1 MSFKKRTCLT
11 IEKQEF
17 NRGQFGTISEG
28 KKREEETKLTLFAIG
43 RKTNAEAVFHL
54 PTPSILTKA
63 KGKSLKLWVT
73 TVQPIAFTKPKKI
86 GVIVSNL
93 MMSLLLTRRD
103 VFLNTFMHAFYAGLG
118 KNSFLKKV
126 IKSETTEV
134 LKLKKKF

>member
-1 MSFKKRTCLT
+1 M
-11 IEKQEF
+11 
-17 NRGQFGTISEG
+17 
-28 KKREEETKLTLFAIG
+28 
-43 RKTNAEAVFHL
+43 
-54 PTPSILTKA
+54 
-63 KGKSLKLWVT
+63 KLWVT

-103 VFLNTFMHAFYAGLG
+103 VFLNIFMHAFYAGLG

-134 LKLKKKF
+134 LKLKKNNSRGRGRGRRNPPLPIVNRVKKKLF